1 MDIPTSVVSILNK
14 YYYITDNNLL
24 FDKLNSEYS
33 NNNIQLNDFIDYKNI
48 YNKQKTLINI
58 DTFKLR

>member
-14 YYYITDNNLL
+14 YYYITDNNKL